1 MKREPTYLEDER
13 GSFFGWY
20 HHAGSSRDLVAVICG
35 PVGHEYTRA
44 HRTLRH
50 LADGLAERG
59 IPALRFDYHGIGD
72 SPGSDFDPHRLG
84 VWQSNIRTAMR
95 RACELSGRSR
105 VCLIGVRLGATLAAM
120 VTEETPADLL
130 VLWNPC
136 DKGGAYLRELRAIAM
151 TAQRAATDIDGALES
166 AGFVMSAETCEAVR
180 DISLLERD
188 IQAGAVLV
196 VGRDDAAAD
205 PALCSHLGARGVPCD
220 FVRAP
225 GWTGMMA
232 EHQFTVVPEKALRT
246 ITDWIAEKSSPSSLG
261 EGGEQSSPSA
271 LGEGRGEGRITIPW
285 AGSTIEEIACPFG
298 EDNHLFGILSRAASD
313 SDRPAIVFFN
323 AGAVHHV
330 GPNRVYV
337 TLARH
342 LSAAGFACFRFDL
355 EGIGDS
361 VLRGPGRENHPYPE
375 TATRDAREAIE
386 LLRKRFGYRRFIAL
400 GLCSGAHTSF
410 HAGLQLDEDPIAE
423 LILINPLTFYW
434 EEGMSLETTRR
445 FEDAAAY
452 KRSMRD
458 PGRWLK
464 LLRGDV
470 NMKRLVEVLVT
481 QAKAKLAVKEDLR
494 LSRDLR
500 KLAAMNRPVTFFIA
514 EGDPGREILMAGAPR
529 TAKRSMRSGK
539 MRVEMIPG
547 ADHTFSQLK
556 PRADLVHRLG
566 DHLKRHAQPRAG

>member
-20 HHAGSSRDLVAVICG
+20 HHADAIPARDLVAVICG

-50 LADGLAERG
+50 LADELAQRG

-72 SPGSDFDPHRLG
+72 SPGSDLDPDRLG
-84 VWQSNIRTAMR
+84 VWQSNVRTAMR

-120 VTEETPADLL
+120 VTEETPSDLL

-151 TAQRAATDIDGALES
+151 TAERAATDIDGALES

-180 DISLLERD
+180 DINLLERD
-188 IQAGAVLV
+188 IQAGAVLL
-196 VGRDDAAAD
+196 VGRDDAATD
-205 PALCSHLGARGVPCD
+205 PLLCSHLGARGVPCD

-225 GWTGMMA
+225 GWAGMMA

-246 ITDWIAEKSSPSSLG
+246 ITDWIADKSFPSP
-261 EGGEQSSPSA
+261 
-271 LGEGRGEGRITIPW
+271 LGEGRGEGRKKDQIAVPW
-285 AGSTIEEIACPFG
+285 NDSTIEEIACPFG
-298 EDNHLFGILSRAASD
+298 GGNHLFGILSRTASD

-375 TATRDAREAIE
+375 TATRDAREAID

-410 HAGLQLDEDPIAE
+410 HAGLQLDEDHIAE

-470 NMKRLVEVLVT
+470 NMKRLAEVLVT
-481 QAKAKLAVKEDLR
+481 QARAKLAVKEDER

-514 EGDPGREILMAGAPR
+514 EGDPGREILLAGAPR
-529 TAKRSMRSGK
+529 TAKRAMRSGK

-547 ADHTFSQLK
+547 ADHTFSQFK
-556 PRADLVHRLG
+556 PRADLLNRLG
-566 DHLKRHAQPRAG
+566 AHLSRHTQL